1 MPITLEFPPTLRPA
15 EREEIPNRES
25 FITRLEE
32 MQHAQLVPGY
42 KLEYAEE
49 DETAGIGF
57 IAEINCNASQLWALI
72 CDLTETMPA
81 VLSFYFGLEHM
92 EMTPGSYLDRE
103 ALLEDLQPYQT
114 EICQDTFIECG
125 FLFHNNEEYHEL
137 YINRFKYLKYRG
149 PVAEAFRAVMER
161 HQLPAQD
168 QLDFIDAYPRIR
180 QPLTKLNETT
190 IESDQLLNIWR
201 KKFFFKP

>member
-42 KLEYAEE
+42 RLEFAEE
-49 DETAGIGF
+49 EGVAGASF
-57 IAEINCNASQLWALI
+57 LAEINCNASQLWELI
-72 CDLTETMPA
+72 KDLTETMPA
-81 VLSFYFGLEHM
+81 VLSFYFGLENM

-103 ALLEDLQPYQT
+103 ALLEDLQPYKT

-137 YINRFKYLKYRG
+137 YINRFKYLKFRG
-149 PVAEAFRAVMER
+149 PDPKAFSAVME
-161 HQLPAQD
+161 QYNLPSLD

-180 QPLTKLNETT
+180 QPLTKIDEAA
-190 IESDQLLNIWR
+190 IESDQLINIWR
-201 KKFFFKP
+201 KKLVIQP